1 MTKRGRA
8 YFRDRQAVQ
17 TGITTITGKLTVG
30 ASGAVTAFDMPGVS
44 TFVRTSQGKYTL
56 TLDNSYREFIGCDFT
71 VLDTASAGIFLFQI
85 NAETV
90 SATTPTVIID
100 CLDAAGAIQDPADGA
115 LIYIHLQVR
124 TTTAGV

>member
-1 MTKRGRA
+1 MAKRGRA
-8 YFRDRQAVQ
+8 YQMDRKSIQ
-17 TGITTITGKLTVG
+17 TGITDITGKLTVG
-30 ASGAVTAFDMPGVS
+30 ASGAVTAFDMPGVT

-56 TLDNSYREFIGCDFT
+56 TLDSSYREFIGCIFT

-90 SATTPTVIID
+90 ASTQTVIID